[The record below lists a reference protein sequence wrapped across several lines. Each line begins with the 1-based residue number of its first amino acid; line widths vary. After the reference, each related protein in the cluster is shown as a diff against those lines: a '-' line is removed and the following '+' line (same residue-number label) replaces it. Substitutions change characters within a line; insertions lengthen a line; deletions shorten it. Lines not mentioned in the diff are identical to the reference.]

1 MCPFLRAENR
11 LQDCE
16 HYWNK
21 AAEAYQQP
29 RDFTRELQ
37 TTIQQLRTVT
47 FVLQDSKRKIPGFE
61 AWYGRWQESMSQ
73 DSVLLWLKGMRNM
86 IEKQGDIEA
95 ASKLR
100 LTFCNDW
107 LSDETDEIEVPASYT
122 AERAA
127 NMYAKLVKLPSE
139 IGEEALIRFQREW
152 RHPELKDYELLD
164 ALAHGYGFLLDLLLD
179 GHELLDE
186 KTRRECPFF
195 SELTSS
201 NVRLPEAMQARSCD
215 SSVWY
220 RLKDRTITSF
230 QISQTSHLVKEGLEE
245 TKNRYEIDP
254 SLLHQG
260 DSLADTCRR
269 WMQIGKQFLAKDGHI
284 VPVFFI
290 ESETTAIPYAMQSR
304 DRADKHAMVR
314 LAADAVVAHRAHTVV
329 HLGEVWTSRVD
340 LT

>member
-1 MCPFLRAENR
+1 LV
-11 LQDCE
+11 
-16 HYWNK
+16 
-21 AAEAYQQP
+21 
-29 RDFTRELQ
+29 
-37 TTIQQLRTVT
+37 RTLAGEYV
-47 FVLQDSKRKIPGFE
+47 
-61 AWYGRWQESMSQ
+61 
-73 DSVLLWLKGMRNM
+73 
-86 IEKQGDIEA
+86 

-260 DSLADTCRR
+260 DSLAYTCRR

-340 LT
+340 LTSTPPAFRHAADDPRRGEAISVTGMSAAGEIVDFSCEFTRSNSGIEFGELRNFSEFRQGLNSFEPIRKAFLKLKNEIQKKD